1 MPAYRAFFRPLIHI
15 ESPLR
20 QTRTGT
26 PSQGGENGVTG
37 RQVCGICA
45 ALLDSSGSFWFMV
58 QHCGAARVGKWLIAM
73 NTVRQ
78 YPTLKQ
84 GGHVA
89 ASIAR
94 FRRSARG
101 SRQ

>member
-1 MPAYRAFFRPLIHI
+1 MPAYCAFFRPLIHI

-20 QTRTGT
+20 HTRTGT
-26 PSQGGENGVTG
+26 PSHGGAVGVTG
-37 RQVCGICA
+37 LQVCGVCA
-45 ALLDSSGSFWFMV
+45 ALMDSSGLFWFIV
-58 QHCGAARVGKWLIAM
+58 RHCDAARVGKWLIAM

-78 YPTLKQ
+78 YPTLN
-84 GGHVA
+84 HVA